1 MRYSRTIDE
10 RRGIIGFVVPM
21 NVGRALESGKA
32 LVNATFGK
40 NGAEFWVQPLDPEF
54 SHKTMGLE
62 DAEEFYS
69 SGRPHTPIML
79 KSVVG
84 GRVPSIP
91 EGTSLDNDTFVGRVT
106 GHIGKN
112 PMKKVVLP
120 ESWEDSFSSDNEDG
134 TIVSEKIGEKG
145 TVGHSGAVNSLTNEL
160 SSLKIEE
167 LVRSK
172 STKIPTASSENQAKA
187 MAASELEAGFPFAS
201 MMDSGRAAGLV
212 KSGNLDRNRKQ
223 GVLNL
228 FPSQS
233 LVKED
238 FKKTLLEHFQARV
251 VCVANAISS
260 AKMVSR
266 IASDPR
272 FKIPGCQNLAD
283 WWLAAG
289 EEQRF
294 LAVTQAK
301 HCSSDVDKRRLL
313 LLPCPFQD
321 AGLD

>member
-1 MRYSRTIDE
+1 MRYSRTINE

-62 DAEEFYS
+62 EAEEFYS
-69 SGRPHTPIML
+69 SGLPHSPNSSG
-79 KSVVG
+79 SVVG
-84 GRVPSIP
+84 GRVPTAT
-91 EGTSLDNDTFVGRVT
+91 EGAPLSDDTFVGRVT
-106 GHIGKN
+106 SHIGKN

-120 ESWEDSFSSDNEDG
+120 VSWEDSSSSDE
-134 TIVSEKIGEKG
+134 SEGLGSKKIGVKG
-145 TVGHSGAVNSLTNEL
+145 SAGHSISAISKEMSQMKIDQLT
-160 SSLKIEE
+160 
-167 LVRSK
+167 RPG
-172 STKIPTASSENQAKA
+172 TQKIPTASDANQAKA
-187 MAASELEAGFPFAS
+187 MAVSELEAGFPFAS
-201 MMDSGRAAGLV
+201 KMDPGRAAGLV

-223 GVLNL
+223 GVLNV

-233 LVKED
+233 LVRED
-238 FKKTLLEHFQARV
+238 FKKPLLEHFQARV
-251 VCVANAISS
+251 VCVANAVGS

-266 IASDPR
+266 IASDQR
-272 FKIPGCQNLAD
+272 LKIPGCQNLND
-283 WWLAAG
+283 WWLAAD

-301 HCSSDVDKRRLL
+301 HCSSDADKRRLL